1 MAKAFL
7 IPGLGADAR
16 IYKNL
21 DFSGYEVVKVSWI
34 DPAEKD
40 TLVTYAQKLIDH
52 YRITPGSTV
61 VGNSLGGM
69 LAMEIAK
76 KLELNKAILI
86 SSIKTKSE
94 APDNHKWYKLFPLYK
109 LLPARLFSKLGIFV
123 KYAFGKM
130 STEDQWLLVN
140 MVENTPPHFAK
151 WALGAILHWE
161 NETVPQNVYHIHGDK
176 DLVFPC
182 HRIKGATIVKGGSH
196 IMILNR
202 SKDINIWLK
211 TILPF

>member
-1 MAKAFL
+1 MIKVFL

-21 DFSGYEVVKVSWI
+21 DFSGYEVTNISWI
-34 DPAEKD
+34 DPDKKD

-52 YRITPGSTV
+52 YHITPGSIV

-76 KLELNKAILI
+76 KLALNKTILI
-86 SSIKTKSE
+86 SSIKTKAE
-94 APDNHKWYKLFPLYK
+94 APKSHKWYRMIPLYK
-109 LLPARLFSKLGIFV
+109 ILPAHWFSKLGVFV
-123 KYAFGKM
+123 KFAFGKM
-130 STEDQWLLVN
+130 SAEDQWLFVN
-140 MVENTPPHFAK
+140 MLENTPPHFAM

-161 NETVPQNVYHIHGDK
+161 NQTIPKNVYHIHGDK
-176 DLVFPC
+176 DLVFPYQ
-182 HRIKGATIVKGGSH
+182 RIKDATIVKGGSH

-202 SKDINIWLK
+202 AKDINNWLK
-211 TILPF
+211 TILPL